1 MYTLKRQQGDF
12 LIEAMVGT
20 MITALV
26 SLGMLAISSRVML
39 TQEEMGRQEAI
50 VTNLREQLHNH
61 NPNVATSNQ
70 CTLSD
75 DKRKFTLPDKTA
87 LTYSVN
93 CPARSVQY
101 SIGGQTYT
109 LSLPIAD
116 MTVTNGST
124 NATYTLGAG

>member
-1 MYTLKRQQGDF
+1 MYNLKRQTGDF

-39 TQEEMGRQEAI
+39 TQGEMGRQEAI
-50 VTNLREQLHNH
+50 VTTLREQLHNH
-61 NPNVATSNQ
+61 DPNTPAANQ
-70 CTLSD
+70 CALAAD
-75 DKRKFTLPDKTA
+75 QRKFTLPDKTN

-93 CPARSVQY
+93 CPNRTVQY
-101 SIGGQTYT
+101 SIGGKTYT
-109 LSLPIAD
+109 LSLPMAD
-116 MTVTNGST
+116 MSVTNDAT